1 MRHRAALA
9 AMALVLVACDQRMPT
24 EPAQLKPDQSP
35 QLQVGPDHVGVSLS
49 RTSEWVSE
57 FEIIVDG
64 SFQCPDNQTAFISV
78 QVIQT
83 KPNGVVNQ
91 GFGSSSEVCGFGTNK
106 WSVRVSGF
114 NNWDKGPAVAT
125 VFMSAFTGSDSD
137 QGEIIIK

>member
-9 AMALVLVACDQRMPT
+9 AMALLLVACDRSIPT
-24 EPAQLKPDQSP
+24 EPEQPKPHHSP
-35 QLQVGPDHVGVSLS
+35 LLQVGSDHIGVSLS
-49 RTSEWVSE
+49 RNAEWLSE

-83 KPNGVVNQ
+83 KPNGSTNQ

-125 VFMSAFTGSDSD
+125 VFMSAFTGADSD